1 MSNKLTAKQEA
12 FCREYLIDLNATQA
26 AIRAGYSID
35 ETPPKQGYYT
45 YALVSDLH
53 DECFYIGKGK
63 GFRVFDHVR
72 NRLKSGNKEKNS
84 KINECIDYGLDVR
97 HIILS
102 NHSSEI
108 DAYMSES
115 ALIDLIG
122 YDRLTN
128 ISKGERKK
136 TKSRLL
142 PSIYEFDAVKDWA
155 ESSLSI
161 LRPLIA
167 SGHRIEFL
175 GDSNDYIHE
184 SVIDILESCLA
195 VDLRAS

>member
-1 MSNKLTAKQEA
+1 VSNKLTAKQEA

-26 AIRAGYSID
+26 AIRAGYSIG

-63 GFRVFDHVR
+63 GGRVFDHVR
-72 NRLKSGNKEKNS
+72 GRLKPGNKEKNS
-84 KINECIDYGLDVR
+84 KINECIDCGLDVR

-108 DAYMSES
+108 DAYRSES
-115 ALIDLIG
+115 DLVELIG
-122 YDRLTN
+122 YDKLTN
-128 ISKGERKK
+128 ISKSERKK
-136 TKSRLL
+136 TEKRLL
-142 PSIYEFDAVKDWA
+142 PSIYEFNTAKDWA

-184 SVIDILESCLA
+184 SVIGIIESCLDF
-195 VDLRAS
+195 DLRFS